1 MSAKYI
7 LRIQTDNE
15 FLKEK
20 YRERVN
26 VYGDA
31 GVDLFCPEDI
41 VIVNNKRSVKIDFQI
56 RCQMVDVFNN
66 SIDFSYMLVPRSSI
80 VKTPLRLA
88 NSIGIIDSG
97 YRGNIMA
104 FVDNIDELIEDPQYE
119 NYEISK
125 GDRLFQIVHPS
136 LEGIKLELVDE
147 LSSTKRGTGGFGST
161 GK

>member
-1 MSAKYI
+1 MSVQYI

-15 FLKEK
+15 ELKNMYK
-20 YRERVN
+20 NRTN
-26 VYGDA
+26 IDGDA
-31 GVDLFCPEDI
+31 GVDLYCPNSLT
-41 VIVNNKRSVKIDFQI
+41 IVNGKRSQKIDLEI

-66 SIDFSYMLVPRSSI
+66 DIDFSYMLVPRSSI
-80 VKTPLRLA
+80 IKTPLRLA

-104 FVDNIDELIEDPQYE
+104 FVDNIDDLIEDPQYE
-119 NYEISK
+119 NYEINK

-136 LEGIKLELVDE
+136 LGGIKLELVDS

>member
-66 SIDFSYMLVPRSSI
+66 SIDFAVL
-80 VKTPLRLA
+80 T
-88 NSIGIIDSG
+88 
-97 YRGNIMA
+97 
-104 FVDNIDELIEDPQYE
+104 
-119 NYEISK
+119 SK
-125 GDRLFQIVHPS
+125 
-136 LEGIKLELVDE
+136 
-147 LSSTKRGTGGFGST
+147 
-161 GK
+161 